1 MEYGIIIIQKYMVP
15 VMQKYLVLAMK
26 KYVHPLLWWLHP
38 DLNASIGD
46 YGGTDSHSLHKF
58 QPH

>member
-26 KYVHPLLWWLHP
+26 KYVHPQLWSLRP
-38 DLNASIGD
+38 DLNASIDD
-46 YGGTDSHSLHKF
+46 YG
-58 QPH
+58 